1 MIHREVKTRLQEVT
15 FLVDYLIR
23 LKVRQAKLFYGL
35 NRNIEFLTKASEEI
49 DKEAKQL
56 YPELFDIEDKAVKLV
71 QPLNEAIEK
80 ENAELAEK
88 EKEFIEKTTPKSLL
102 TLSDGLA
109 KLSKADQAKHTELM
123 VEYNKLL
130 DLEDDVKT
138 YTLKSEVLDNLELD
152 FWAVRVL
159 SQFIEE

>member
-88 EKEFIEKTTPKSLL
+88 EKEFTEKTTPKSLL

-109 KLSKADQAKHTELM
+109 KLSEADQAKHTELM

>member
-80 ENAELAEK
+80 ENAELDEK
-88 EKEFIEKTTPKSLL
+88 EKELTEKTTPKSLL

-109 KLSKADQAKHTELM
+109 KLSEADQAKHTELM

>member
-88 EKEFIEKTTPKSLL
+88 EKELTEKTTPKSLL